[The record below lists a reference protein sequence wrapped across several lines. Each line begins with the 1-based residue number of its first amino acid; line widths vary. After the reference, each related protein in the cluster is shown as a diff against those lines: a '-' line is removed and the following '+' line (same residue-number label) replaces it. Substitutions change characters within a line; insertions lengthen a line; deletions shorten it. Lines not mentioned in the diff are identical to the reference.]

1 MNRKKILHHIL
12 FSAAILV
19 LLLMGIHF
27 YMGEI
32 SAHNFYSCVFFL
44 VAIYTGRWLCAR
56 WYLRH
61 KYLPFAL
68 NIAACCLSMLAGWW
82 LFIHYFFFPNASW
95 LEVSVNTAPFC
106 LLGIATGVFIK
117 HTRAS
122 IQKQVRDAYLS
133 AEQKQSELNLLQSQ
147 LSPHFLFN
155 TLNNMY
161 SLSITQQDRLPALLL
176 KLSDLLRYS
185 VYDTKKTFVPLMED
199 LRYINNY
206 LAFEKMRISDR
217 LVLKEEVANINNPT
231 ILIAPM
237 VVIVFIENAFK
248 HAKNTWN
255 EKIYINLS
263 LTLSEDRIVFI
274 IQNSHSAG
282 SNENNLVQENSGL
295 GLVNTIKRLDL
306 LYGNDYRLEQT
317 ENNDLYSVKL
327 TLPLK

>member
-1 MNRKKILHHIL
+1 MNRKKIFHHIL
-12 FSAAILV
+12 FSAAV
-19 LLLMGIHF
+19 LLILLMGIHF

-32 SAHNFYSCVFFL
+32 STHNFCGCVYFL
-44 VAIYTGRWLCAR
+44 VAIYTGRWLCFR

-61 KYLPFAL
+61 KYLQFAV
-68 NIAACCLSMLAGWW
+68 NTAAYCLSMLAGWW
-82 LFIHYFFFPNASW
+82 LFVHYFFFPNAS
-95 LEVSVNTAPFC
+95 LPEVAVNTAPFC
-106 LLGIATGVFIK
+106 MLGIATGVFVK

-122 IQKQVRDAYLS
+122 IQRQVKEAWLS

-185 VYDTKKTFVPLMED
+185 VYDTKKTFVPLREE
-199 LRYINNY
+199 LGYINNY

-217 LVLKEEVANINNPT
+217 LVLKEEVAKISNPT

-237 VVIVFIENAFK
+237 VLIVFIENAFK

-282 SNENNLVQENSGL
+282 SHENNLVQENSGL
-295 GLVNTIKRLDL
+295 GLANTIKRLDL
-306 LYGNDYRLEQT
+306 LYGNDYSLEQT
-317 ENNDLYSVKL
+317 ENNAVYSVKL

>member
-1 MNRKKILHHIL
+1 M
-12 FSAAILV
+12 
-19 LLLMGIHF
+19 
-27 YMGEI
+27 
-32 SAHNFYSCVFFL
+32 
-44 VAIYTGRWLCAR
+44 
-56 WYLRH
+56 
-61 KYLPFAL
+61 
-68 NIAACCLSMLAGWW
+68 LSGWW
-82 LFIHYFFFPNASW
+82 LIIHYFYFPNASFQ
-95 LEVSVNTAPFC
+95 EVAVNTAPFFM
-106 LLGIATGVFIK
+106 LAIATGVFIR

-185 VYDTKKTFVPLMED
+185 VYDTKKTFVPLMEE

-217 LVLKEEVANINNPT
+217 LVLKEEIAKISNPT

-237 VVIVFIENAFK
+237 VLIVFIENAFK

-263 LTLSEDRIVFI
+263 LTLSEDRIVFV

-282 SNENNLVQENSGL
+282 SHENNLVQESSGL
-295 GLVNTIKRLDL
+295 GLANTIKRLNL
-306 LYGNDYRLEQT
+306 LYGNDYSLEQT

-327 TLPLK
+327 IVQIK